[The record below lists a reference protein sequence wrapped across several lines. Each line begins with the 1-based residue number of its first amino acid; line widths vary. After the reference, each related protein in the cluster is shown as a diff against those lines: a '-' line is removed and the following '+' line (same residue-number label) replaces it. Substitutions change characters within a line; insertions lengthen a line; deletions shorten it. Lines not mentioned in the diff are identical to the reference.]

1 MKCNILFDEKS
12 LFFLFLKSG
21 CPSLK
26 AFLFHGAFMKSSI
39 IFRTSC
45 KIMPLSQLQKS
56 VTFALAHEGLIALRA
71 IAALAGEF
79 CPVSKVRLDF

>member
-26 AFLFHGAFMKSSI
+26 AFLFHGAFMKSSINLLYFSI

-79 CPVSKVRLDF
+79 